1 MNDPKIIA
9 GFSIISFLVA
19 GIIIFQLLD
28 YAAFKDALQQA
39 GEKPAEVVIAIC
51 AFLIAFILRAIAWK
65 KVLPSMTLGQS
76 LAGIHLSLGA
86 NHVLPLRLGEP
97 LRVLSITKRSDISLD
112 AATASTLTLRSADY
126 FVFNRDRSDYC
137 SISPFLTFVWLVWLA
152 SYRSG
157 TSDRYRIMEMVEG
170 NSQKK

>member
-76 LAGIHLSLGA
+76 LAVFIYLLA
-86 NHVLPLRLGEP
+86 L
-97 LRVLSITKRSDISLD
+97 IM
-112 AATASTLTLRSADY
+112 Y
-126 FVFNRDRSDYC
+126 FPFALV
-137 SISPFLTFVWLVWLA
+137 SP
-152 SYRSG
+152 
-157 TSDRYRIMEMVEG
+157 
-170 NSQKK
+170 